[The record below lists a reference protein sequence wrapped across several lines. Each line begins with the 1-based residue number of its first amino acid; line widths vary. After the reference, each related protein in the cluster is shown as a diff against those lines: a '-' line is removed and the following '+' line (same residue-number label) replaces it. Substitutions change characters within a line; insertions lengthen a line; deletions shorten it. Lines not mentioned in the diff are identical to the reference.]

1 MFTKLTDTNKAA
13 IFTVLVLLMAA
24 AVALYV
30 SRGLGIASE
39 FTAARDR
46 RRPRY
51 LPCLRGFQPSDR
63 PPPRRH
69 RLDPESPA
77 GSLAADGLGI

>member
-1 MFTKLTDTNKAA
+1 MFTTLISTNKAA
-13 IFTVLVLLMAA
+13 IFTLLVLLMAP

-30 SRGLGIASE
+30 SRGLGSAPK

-69 RLDPESPA
+69 RLDPESHE